1 METAAGEQPQPTTQP
16 VAGAQP
22 QPVANDISNAID
34 AMTDEAQLKHLL
46 FGNHQPPTAQP
57 EPQAQ
62 EPAGTQPPADPTPE
76 PAPAGEQPQ
85 EPAEEPNPQDPPP
98 QPQSL
103 DRISLKS
110 LHPDDRLLIANAKE
124 MVREGKAASFADAI
138 MSLTG
143 AGTQEPPPA
152 AEAQADPNPEPA
164 PQAPPSP
171 SLQSLEESLAA
182 LEAQRDEAVESYD
195 RPSELRLTKEIE
207 KIGRQIAR
215 QQVIEELQ
223 TREQSL
229 QQQTL
234 QAVIE
239 EVYVT
244 YPESENPESFFSYR
258 LTQEVN
264 KYEDQHGDIGRHP
277 AQLRALAQRVAAEV
291 NPAQASPQP
300 TQTPA
305 PAPRQVARPVGV
317 AAPGSA
323 ASARFTPDQIN
334 IALNNATEEELG
346 AALFGAR

>member
-34 AMTDEAQLKHLL
+34 AMTDEAQLKDLL
-46 FGNHQPPTAQP
+46 FGNPQPPTAQP

-62 EPAGTQPPADPTPE
+62 EPAGTQPPADPNPE
-76 PAPAGEQPQ
+76 PTPAGEQPQ
-85 EPAEEPNPQDPPP
+85 EPTEEPNPQDPPP

-143 AGTQEPPPA
+143 TGTQEPPPA
-152 AEAQADPNPEPA
+152 AEAQADPTLEPA
-164 PQAPPSP
+164 PIAPN
-171 SLQSLEESLAA
+171 LDVDRITQHIAQLRQQRAA
-182 LEAQRDEAVESYD
+182 AVADYD
-195 RPSELRLTKEIE
+195 RTGELELTSQIEDALAELSEAKAA
-207 KIGRQIAR
+207 QA
-215 QQVIEELQ
+215 LQ

-239 EVYVT
+239 DVYVT
-244 YPESENPESFFSYR
+244 YPESENPESFFSFR

-264 KYEDQHGDIGRHP
+264 KYEAQHGDIGRHP
-277 AQLRALAQRVAAEV
+277 AQLRALAQRVAAEI

-334 IALNNATEEELG
+334 IALNTATEEELG